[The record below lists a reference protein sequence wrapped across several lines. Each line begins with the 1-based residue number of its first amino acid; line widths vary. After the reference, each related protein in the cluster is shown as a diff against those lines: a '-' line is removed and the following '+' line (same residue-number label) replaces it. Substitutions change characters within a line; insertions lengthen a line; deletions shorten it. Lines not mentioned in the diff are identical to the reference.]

1 MVPSDFVFYYYFAE
15 KNVKK
20 QSRTCFVGH
29 PVLPNQDHD
38 SFLPV
43 SGGFGVWPNN
53 NEIGVLVGMY

>member
-29 PVLPNQDHD
+29 PVLHD
-38 SFLPV
+38 
-43 SGGFGVWPNN
+43 GNR
-53 NEIGVLVGMY
+53 I

>member
-29 PVLPNQDHD
+29 PVPMKAQET
-38 SFLPV
+38 FL
-43 SGGFGVWPNN
+43 S
-53 NEIGVLVGMY
+53 VGLK